1 MVMVDKETIEQAI
14 QDYEDALHNLEVW
27 MSHLKGEKI
36 KVKTKTLTGLPYS
49 DEYIYCY
56 VVDFDIEGWLVTVR
70 YFLRGYGWENRIL
83 LFNELIE
90 NGEW

>member
-1 MVMVDKETIEQAI
+1 MVDKETIEKAI
-14 QDYEDALHNLEVW
+14 QDYEDALHNLQSW
-27 MSHLKGEKI
+27 MSLLKGEEI
-36 KVKTKTLTGLPYS
+36 KVKTKLLTEVPYV
-49 DEYIYCY
+49 DEYIYCD

-70 YFLRGYGWENRIL
+70 YFLRGQGWEERIL